1 MNDPALRV
9 ALVSTEATEQCGA
22 CFARSLP
29 GLVAQQPVLVFLEG
43 ELGAGKTT
51 WARGFLR
58 ALGITGPVRSP
69 SYTLLEAYACDAL
82 TVVHLDLY
90 RLQEPR
96 ELEQLGLRD
105 LHTAGHLWLVEWPD
119 RGSGELPM
127 PDLRIRLES
136 GARAHHLA
144 ALGVSDLGRQWVQ
157 RVAALTSSQI

>member
-58 ALGITGPVRSP
+58 ARGITGPVRSP

-96 ELEQLGLRD
+96 ELEQLGLR
-105 LHTAGHLWLVEWPD
+105 TCTRPD
-119 RGSGELPM
+119 ICGSSSG
-127 PDLRIRLES
+127 RIVAVASCPCRICGYGS
-136 GARAHHLA
+136 SPAPARIIWRPSA
-144 ALGVSDLGRQWVQ
+144 
-157 RVAALTSSQI
+157 